1 MITKPL
7 TNSLEVN
14 LAARTERQRK
24 LFRSYSFISLA
35 ARSAGQVFHGIES
48 KIRAIGPRYQ
58 RFSPLIH
65 WGEHRQKVA
74 TAIVNP
80 RTIYQRIAALSVGL
94 FLMTGF
100 MGTGIEQGY
109 AEAGAMNSANLA
121 YVVDQ
126 EGYFTNV
133 SPQTFDGARIVK
145 GKMNHTIEE
154 GENLS
159 LIASK
164 YGIKVETLLWE
175 NSLSLG
181 STLKIGQKLSVPPL
195 DGVSHTAIAGENLEK
210 IAALYKADKASL
222 VAYNDMS
229 SGVIQK
235 GQVIFIPNAKP
246 VSGRSV
252 QSTQSV
258 SRGSQARAGVSVGRL
273 AGTDARPTA
282 GKFLIFPTIG
292 SLTQKFHKGHFAFDI
307 GNRGRPPI
315 WAASAGTVIKASS
328 GTWGGGYGTHIIIDH
343 GNGVQTLYAHMEY
356 LTVKVGEKVTQGQV
370 VGKMGNTGNVRGVTG
385 IHLHFEVIDRGIKR
399 VPSMYY

>member
-1 MITKPL
+1 
-7 TNSLEVN
+7 
-14 LAARTERQRK
+14 
-24 LFRSYSFISLA
+24 
-35 ARSAGQVFHGIES
+35 
-48 KIRAIGPRYQ
+48 
-58 RFSPLIH
+58 
-65 WGEHRQKVA
+65 
-74 TAIVNP
+74 
-80 RTIYQRIAALSVGL
+80 
-94 FLMTGF
+94 
-100 MGTGIEQGY
+100 MGTGIEQNY
-109 AEAGAMNSANLA
+109 AEAGSTTSANLA

-145 GKMNHTIEE
+145 GKINHTIEE

-181 STLKIGQKLSVPPL
+181 STLKIGQKLLIPPL
-195 DGVSHTAIAGENLEK
+195 DGVSHTVAAGESLEK
-210 IAALYKADKASL
+210 IAASYKTDKASL
-222 VAYNDMS
+222 VAYNDIS

-246 VSGRSV
+246 IAGFD
-252 QSTQSV
+252 
-258 SRGSQARAGVSVGRL
+258 RGSGAATGGQTRSAQARAAVSVGRL
-273 AGTDARPTA
+273 AGTSTRPIA

-292 SLTQKFHKGHFAFDI
+292 ALTQWFHRGHYAFDI

-315 WAASAGTVIKASS
+315 WAASAGTVVKASS
-328 GTWGGGYGTHIIIDH
+328 GTWGGGYGNHVIVDH

-370 VGKMGNTGNVRGVTG
+370 IGKMGNTGNVRGVTG
-385 IHLHFEVIDRGIKR
+385 IHLHFEVVDHGVKR
-399 VPSMYY
+399 VPNLYY